1 MQKDFSRSTLYFN
14 WYQWSNFSL
23 GIDFYQVHRDD
34 TGMRIATV
42 FQLNFLLFNI
52 TFTVWDKAF

>member
-23 GIDFYQVHRDD
+23 GIDFYQVYRDD
-34 TGMRIATV
+34 TSMKIATV

-52 TFTVWDKAF
+52 TFTRWDKAF